1 MSSDSTTNTTTALT
15 PLTSKIDYLKISN
28 ADGLHI
34 IEASASWCAQ
44 CKAIAPEIE
53 KMISE
58 YPKAKF
64 YVFDVDEQ
72 PDIAQELGVRVMP
85 TFNIFKDGDLMEG
98 ISGAKVKPL
107 REAVEKNLS

>member
-1 MSSDSTTNTTTALT
+1 MSADTIAT
-15 PLTSKIDYLKISN
+15 TSKLTTLDSKSSYLKISN

-53 KMISE
+53 KLSSE
-58 YPKAKF
+58 FPKANF

-72 PDIAQELGVRVMP
+72 PDIAQELGIRVMP
-85 TFNIFKDGDLMEG
+85 TFNLFKDGDLMDG
-98 ISGAKVKPL
+98 ISGAKIKPL
-107 REAVEKNLS
+107 REAIEKNLG